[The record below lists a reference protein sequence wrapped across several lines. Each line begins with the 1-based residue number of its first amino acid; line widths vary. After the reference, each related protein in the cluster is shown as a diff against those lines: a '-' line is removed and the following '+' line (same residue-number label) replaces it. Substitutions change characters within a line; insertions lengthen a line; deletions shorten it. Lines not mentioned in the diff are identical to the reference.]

1 MLLYQ
6 YYHLDARVQN
16 YVYTL
21 LKNDMEVD
29 VICLEHE
36 LTSSIHE
43 DGLRLIE
50 LPLQRKSKDRNY
62 FWEYF
67 VCLLFF
73 TGYTIWNYI
82 RRGYHI
88 IHIHNM
94 PDFLIFAAILPKI
107 LGCKIILDIHDP
119 MPEFFLSKFQKR
131 TDSLLGKLLVIE
143 ERVSAL
149 FADEIITANENFR
162 QVLQNR
168 GIPENKITVVIN
180 VANPKIFYQRNKI
193 RTNKDKYIL
202 VFPGTLAARYGLDIP
217 IIALPELLKTIPNIM
232 FRLIGDKNDYTDTLS
247 VIAVTLGMQD
257 HFEILASVP
266 LEQIPALL
274 SDCDIGIYPAIP
286 DPHMSIATP
295 GKILEYAAMDLPI
308 VSSKLQAVSIY
319 FPESC
324 VSYFE
329 PGSINGFTSCILNLY
344 NNPARVQSLL
354 ENMQKM
360 YIQVYTY
367 EKEQAKYL
375 NLIKTKLI

>member
-1 MLLYQ
+1 
-6 YYHLDARVQN
+6 
-16 YVYTL
+16 
-21 LKNDMEVD
+21 
-29 VICLEHE
+29 
-36 LTSSIHE
+36 
-43 DGLRLIE
+43 
-50 LPLQRKSKDRNY
+50 
-62 FWEYF
+62 
-67 VCLLFF
+67 
-73 TGYTIWNYI
+73 
-82 RRGYHI
+82 
-88 IHIHNM
+88 
-94 PDFLIFAAILPKI
+94 
-107 LGCKIILDIHDP
+107 
-119 MPEFFLSKFQKR
+119 
-131 TDSLLGKLLVIE
+131 
-143 ERVSAL
+143 
-149 FADEIITANENFR
+149 
-162 QVLQNR
+162 
-168 GIPENKITVVIN
+168 
-180 VANPKIFYQRNKI
+180 
-193 RTNKDKYIL
+193 
-202 VFPGTLAARYGLDIP
+202 
-217 IIALPELLKTIPNIM
+217 M